1 MRYLLDTNVVSDIV
15 RHPRGAAAARVASA
29 EDGSICTSIIVTA
42 ELRYGVEKKGSLRLA
57 QQLEAVLEGIE
68 ILPLEQP
75 VDSAYGRLRAT
86 LERTGRLIGPNDLLI
101 AAQALALD
109 LTLVTANESEFRR
122 VAGLKVEN
130 WVR

>member
-15 RHPRGAAAARVASA
+15 RHPKGAVATRVADA
-29 EDGSICTSIIVTA
+29 EDGSICTSIIVAA
-42 ELRYGVEKKGSLRLA
+42 ELRYGIEKKGSFRLA

-75 VDSAYGRLRAT
+75 VDSIYGRVRAT

-109 LTLVTANESEFRR
+109 LTLVTANEDEFRR
-122 VAGLKVEN
+122 VEGMRVEN
-130 WVR
+130 WAK